1 MIDSNQVA
9 IELQVPG
16 LGQAQSYRLEGAVTL
31 IQQHNI
37 RSDKRTDFKNQ
48 LKINMPEEKK
58 SNSYKTNT
66 KCDGK
71 NYSK

>member
-37 RSDKRTDFKNQ
+37 RSDKRTDFKN
-48 LKINMPEEKK
+48 
-58 SNSYKTNT
+58 
-66 KCDGK
+66 
-71 NYSK
+71 